1 MNPATLTRDSIAE
14 RLEYDTPLFARNC
27 LFIVNK
33 QRKLVPLTATAGQ
46 LALDAKLEEQ
56 RLAGKP
62 QRAIALKARQVGV
75 STWVQ
80 GKFIH
85 RASRRGNF
93 DVTTLAHDLKT
104 GNKLFRM
111 GERMYE
117 NLPAEIRPGLGSTR
131 RGREMHFVNPGSKPR
146 WPDSTY
152 LVDTANEAEAGRG
165 GTEMGIHGSEVAF
178 WAELRRKLAALANAV
193 PDEPESIIVLESTA
207 NGANE
212 FKEEWDDAV
221 AGVSDY
227 VAFFWPW
234 WKEEQYVLPFANE
247 YERER
252 FRVGDTDQSPFA
264 SGETELYDPGPID
277 IDTNQHVPLTLEQLN
292 WRRWTI
298 ANKCGR
304 DISVFHQEYP
314 SHPDEAFV
322 ASGRKVFDP
331 EHVARVVL
339 RTALTDPSTPTA
351 ETPGPLRG
359 KLVATGYTER
369 KTPGGDTI
377 RIPEGAMWVPSSK
390 LKIGEAPDWRLWLPS
405 LEIPPDRQYVIGV
418 DTSGGD
424 ENEGGDGDPA
434 WHAIAVIEHVS
445 RKQVA
450 EWRSRIN
457 PDLVAEQV
465 YLACLLFNMPW
476 CAPESTGSWGM
487 PILRKMWTDGY
498 RYPFLYRRK
507 QVGRKT
513 AKTEAK
519 LGFDTNKQTK
529 PIMIANTAAAIRE
542 ETDGVQSRVLAG
554 EMSTYVRDE
563 NGKEKPEPRRFSDLL
578 MAWQIA
584 NYVADEK
591 PLKLPTSTQDGGR
604 QVRNPVVGW

>member
-14 RLEYDTPLFARNC
+14 RLEWDTPLFARNVVR
-27 LFIVNK
+27 IVNK
-33 QRKLVPLTATAGQ
+33 QRKLVPLVATAGQ
-46 LALDAKLEEQ
+46 LALDRKLEEQ

-85 RASRRGNF
+85 RATRRANF

-117 NLPAEIRPGLGSTR
+117 NLPVEIRPGLGSTR
-131 RGREMHFVNPGSKPR
+131 RGREMHFVNPGSSPR
-146 WPDSTY
+146 FPDSTY

-227 VAFFWPW
+227 AAFFWPW
-234 WKEEQYVLPFANE
+234 WKEDQYVLPFPND

-264 SGETELYDPGPID
+264 QGETALFDPGPID
-277 IDTNQHVPLTLEQLN
+277 IDTNQHVPLTLEQLH
-292 WRRWTI
+292 WRRYAI

-304 DISVFHQEYP
+304 SIATFHQEYP

-322 ASGRKVFDP
+322 SSGRKVFDP
-331 EHVARVVL
+331 EHVARVFL

-351 ETPGPLRG
+351 EHPGPHRG
-359 KLVATGYTER
+359 RLAATGYTER

-377 RIPEGAMWVPSSK
+377 RIPEGAMWVPASA
-390 LKIGEAPDWRLWLPS
+390 LKIGEAPDWKIWR
-405 LEIPPDRQYVIGV
+405 PDTEPVTDKQYVIGV
-418 DTSGGD
+418 DASGGD

-434 WHAIAVIEHVS
+434 YHAIEVIEHLS

-450 EWRSRIN
+450 EYRSRID
-457 PDLVAEQV
+457 PDLLAEQV
-465 YLACLLFNMPW
+465 YLACLFFNMPW

-487 PILRKMWTDGY
+487 PVLRKMWVNGY
-498 RYPFLYRRK
+498 RYPFVYRRK
-507 QVGRKT
+507 QIGRKSS
-513 AKTEAK
+513 KTEAK
-519 LGFDTNKQTK
+519 LGFDTNRQTK
-529 PIMIANTAAAIRE
+529 PLLIANTAEAIRE
-542 ETDGVQSRVLAG
+542 ETDGIQSTGLAR
-554 EMSTYVRDE
+554 ELSTLIRDE
-563 NGKEKPEPRRFSDLL
+563 NGREKPEPRQFSDRF
-578 MAWQIA
+578 MAWAIA

-591 PLKLPTSTQDGGR
+591 PLKLPSTTGAGR
-604 QVRNPVVGW
+604 QVRNPEIGW